1 VHTDKVISVHDSMD
15 ETIEQNS
22 KVNIAIVQYIGVEP
36 IEQEDSRVM
45 VNMEETKLFP
55 LFIQNDEDG
64 IPEIP
69 NLRHVKDPE

>member
-1 VHTDKVISVHDSMD
+1 MD